1 MPVRERELLG
11 FVNVPGFRDHDLC
24 PVATDRIF
32 PGSGFDFGVDFR
44 GLAHAV
50 PPCIYSISLS
60 PTLIS
65 SAVRCP
71 MSLRGKTVS
80 GSKWG
85 QHTLRRSD
93 PLTDGLMSCNVP
105 AMNEVDGGRG
115 EK

>member
-32 PGSGFDFGVDFR
+32 PGNGFDFGVDFR

-65 SAVRCP
+65 SAVPCP
-71 MSLRGKTVS
+71 SVEKLCQGPS
-80 GSKWG
+80 GDS
-85 QHTLRRSD
+85 TLS
-93 PLTDGLMSCNVP
+93 
-105 AMNEVDGGRG
+105 AEVRVQSGIIATP
-115 EK
+115 